1 MEFIIETTVDRRAM
15 TALSR
20 ASRRTLGRRR
30 SIAVHI
36 FGWAVV
42 GLILLLS
49 LLLWLG
55 SGSIP
60 WFNLLVGLVMLAT
73 LRREDRL
80 NGAIGL
86 RQVLPGSRQVTARFT
101 EEDYLHTTPVS
112 ESRWHYDQ
120 IRAVCETEDYFLLLL
135 SRRHGQ
141 VYSKAGF
148 TRGDPEAFRTFIAGR
163 TGLPVQRIR

>member
-1 MEFIIETTVDRRAM
+1 M

-20 ASRRTLGRRR
+20 AARRTLGRRR

-42 GLILLLS
+42 VLILLLS

-55 SGSIP
+55 GGGISYL
-60 WFNLLVGLVMLAT
+60 NLLLGLVMLAT
-73 LRREDRL
+73 LLWEDRL

-86 RQVLPGSRQVTARFT
+86 RQTLPGSRQVTAHFT
-101 EEDYLHTTPVS
+101 GEDYRHITPVS

-120 IRAVCETEDYFLLLL
+120 IQAVCETEDYFLLLL

-148 TRGDPEAFRTFIAGR
+148 TRGDPETFRTFIAGK
-163 TGLPVQRIR
+163 TGLTVQYIR